1 MRPPLCGVVSIP
13 PVVAR
18 GGADRHPATSGERQP
33 AGRQAAKASAGTA
46 YAVGISEQGTATTE
60 ARPACSL
67 QPIVCGLGTNR
78 YVRAGPPRWSPSLN
92 ASAARVSVGLALEAE
107 GKTDDES
114 T

>member
-18 GGADRHPATSGERQP
+18 
-33 AGRQAAKASAGTA
+33 AGRTDIRLQAASDSLQAGQAAKASAGTA

-67 QPIVCGLGTNR
+67 QPIVCGLRTIR

-92 ASAARVSVGLALEAE
+92 ASAARVSVGLALEAD